1 MKIVDVN
8 PFFTPYNGGI
18 ENRMYDTSKL
28 LAAKGH
34 DVTVVT
40 GRLSDDS
47 PEEEKVDGFRIVRLK
62 SRQIKIYNPPFI
74 SSKGVLETLQSI
86 DADIVNFNYRWAPSY
101 TKALKA
107 YDGKKVFTYHN
118 MWGEGTGITAR
129 FSEINDNKFAKAL
142 ETFDHVIA
150 VSDTVR
156 NDLIARGYSPD
167 YVTTVPSC
175 LKCPLVA
182 GPGTGDYALS
192 LGRLVRTKG
201 LDYLIE
207 AMKDVDHKLIL
218 CGKGPDEKRLRKL
231 IAKHGVSDRVEM
243 KGYVS
248 EEEKSRLM
256 GECRFF
262 VMPSI
267 HESLGLAAEEL
278 MAHGRPIVCSDA
290 DGLPDTV
297 GAAGYVVPK
306 ADSAALAHAINE
318 MFSDQ
323 AKVDSLASEALKR
336 AAYYDWNIHLPV
348 IEEVYGKVLSGEYSS
363 SDARR

>member
-1 MKIVDVN
+1 
-8 PFFTPYNGGI
+8 
-18 ENRMYDTSKL
+18 
-28 LAAKGH
+28 
-34 DVTVVT
+34 
-40 GRLSDDS
+40 
-47 PEEEKVDGFRIVRLK
+47 
-62 SRQIKIYNPPFI
+62 
-74 SSKGVLETLQSI
+74 
-86 DADIVNFNYRWAPSY
+86 
-101 TKALKA
+101 
-107 YDGKKVFTYHN
+107 
-118 MWGEGTGITAR
+118 
-129 FSEINDNKFAKAL
+129 
-142 ETFDHVIA
+142 
-150 VSDTVR
+150 
-156 NDLIARGYSPD
+156 
-167 YVTTVPSC
+167 TVPSC

-218 CGKGPDEKRLRKL
+218 CGKGPDEKRLRNL
-231 IAKHGVSDRVEM
+231 IAKYGVSDRVEM

-297 GAAGYVVPK
+297 GQAGYVVPK
-306 ADSAALAHAINE
+306 ADAAALAHALNE
-318 MFSDQ
+318 MFEDQ
-323 AKVDSLASEALKR
+323 SKVDSLASEALKR